1 MEIIQ
6 RILEAYFEYVRFIL
20 EHIFWFIP
28 KEERLHFNA
37 ELKKNSKVIIRA
49 VAAIMTFF
57 FLFVFRAEISF
68 SGCPRPRASS

>member
-28 KEERLHFNA
+28 KRETAF
-37 ELKKNSKVIIRA
+37 
-49 VAAIMTFF
+49 
-57 FLFVFRAEISF
+57 
-68 SGCPRPRASS
+68 